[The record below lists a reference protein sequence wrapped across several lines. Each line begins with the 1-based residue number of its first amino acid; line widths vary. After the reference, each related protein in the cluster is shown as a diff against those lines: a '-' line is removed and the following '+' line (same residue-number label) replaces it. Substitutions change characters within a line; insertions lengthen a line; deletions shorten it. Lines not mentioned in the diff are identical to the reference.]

1 MLRGSHAQRRI
12 WRTKNCA
19 VVDIYGYTSPLSRA
33 RRARCSLALP
43 PPRSRIAHN
52 VQPKLA
58 HKPRVHWLAWP
69 FVLAI
74 RMVTTRRRP
83 AAHGRIQPAQARTQD
98 AEILSPLSNRH
109 QQMPHPYRVLFPG
122 LVKED
127 ACQDKTSAAAAEM
140 VEPPLAEGAG
150 SLLECMRT
158 PASAPP
164 EPMPSTSVAEHP
176 CHSSK
181 TSDEDWPAAAPA
193 AAGQM
198 ARPALPDLPE
208 PTKTTQQLSD
218 KIDALHRML
227 STGLIELHSAL
238 NGLLKHQQDCATL
251 QPPPLLAALPAMAT
265 TQPRPSAPL
274 TQSANLASSLSPL
287 VLPHGAQPP
296 IIPSLTSEQKARVL
310 ANREAALAKLHAAA
324 AAHVPGPSSASTP
337 LPSPATHDEA
347 HPTPQGSSATTAP
360 SSFNFQRASVLSNSQ
375 QARMDANKEA
385 AKRLREDRRR
395 QMPSLPP
402 EILEEL
408 GPDPKLARGAAGYHS
423 VHQRGATS
431 AGTTSTCRSGK
442 GATSFSSVQ
451 PFNPPRA
458 WR

>member
-1 MLRGSHAQRRI
+1 
-12 WRTKNCA
+12 
-19 VVDIYGYTSPLSRA
+19 
-33 RRARCSLALP
+33 
-43 PPRSRIAHN
+43 
-52 VQPKLA
+52 
-58 HKPRVHWLAWP
+58 
-69 FVLAI
+69 
-74 RMVTTRRRP
+74 
-83 AAHGRIQPAQARTQD
+83 
-98 AEILSPLSNRH
+98 
-109 QQMPHPYRVLFPG
+109 
-122 LVKED
+122 
-127 ACQDKTSAAAAEM
+127 M